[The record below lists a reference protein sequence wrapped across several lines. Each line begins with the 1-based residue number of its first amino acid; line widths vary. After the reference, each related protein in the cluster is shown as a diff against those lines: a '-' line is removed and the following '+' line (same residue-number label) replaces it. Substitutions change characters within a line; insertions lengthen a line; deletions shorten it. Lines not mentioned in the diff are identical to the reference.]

1 MNSKKKAIM
10 WTIVGVVG
18 IALVGCIAYLYITL
32 DNQQKENK
40 AMQELAAIDKKEMEN
55 EYQQFANQYS
65 EMKTQITS
73 PRRTHASR
81 DNTTR
86 LHDR

>member
-40 AMQELAAIDKKEMEN
+40 AMQELKDDGTIQSILDKYIKAE
-55 EYQQFANQYS
+55 
-65 EMKTQITS
+65 
-73 PRRTHASR
+73 
-81 DNTTR
+81 
-86 LHDR
+86 